1 MRAFRPGAMISP
13 MSIDVR
19 VVCAAMSAVILMSAL
34 PVVGRAADP
43 TTNVATPHFA
53 TDKRDGVDHTY
64 DGDLFYVGGGVAS
77 FDCDQDGRPD
87 LYFAGGSNPAAL
99 YRNQSEV
106 GGALRFAALP
116 DPATDLMS
124 VTGAYP
130 IDIDG
135 DDIIDLAIL
144 RMGENVLLR
153 GLGDCRFE
161 RGNETWAFEGG
172 DAWTTAFT
180 ATWEDDTALPTLATG
195 GYLDMGD
202 TATAEDMC
210 LEGQLY
216 RADPGGPGYAPPVAL
231 DPSYCALSMLFSDWD
246 RSGRRD
252 LRVTNDRHYY
262 RDGQDQLWRIEPGE
276 PPTPYTEAD
285 GWVDVEVNGMGIA
298 TYDVTGDGYPE
309 YYLTNQGENLLET
322 LVDGPTQ
329 PTYDNMGFPIGLSA
343 QRPFTGGDPLPSTA
357 WHPEFADVNNDGR
370 IDLFISKGN
379 VGGVLDYAEKDPS
392 NLLLGTADGTF
403 TERARQAGIL
413 SYKLGRGAA
422 LVDLNRDGLLDLVQ
436 VPRGTP
442 VLTWRNLGAG
452 TAKKAKPMGHWAGVE
467 LQQPGANRDAIGA
480 WIEVQVGDVVQR
492 RELTV
497 GGGHLSG
504 QLGPV
509 HFGLGDLTDAQARV
523 QWTDGEWSDWLPLLL
538 DEYQTI
544 TRVATETVPM
554 PLPK

>member
-1 MRAFRPGAMISP
+1 VLLG
-13 MSIDVR
+13 
-19 VVCAAMSAVILMSAL
+19 AL
-34 PVVGRAADP
+34 PAVAAAPSPDVP
-43 TTNVATPHFA
+43 A
-53 TDKRDGVDHTY
+53 GVDTPRFIKDKGTGLRHTY
-64 DGDLFYVGGGVAS
+64 DGDLFYVGGGVAA
-77 FDCDQDGRPD
+77 FDCDADHRPD
-87 LYFAGGSNPAAL
+87 LYLAGGSNPAAL
-99 YRNQSEV
+99 FHNQSTV
-106 GGALRFAALP
+106 GGPLRFAPLP
-116 DPATDLMS
+116 DAATSLTS

-130 IDIDG
+130 LDIDG
-135 DDIIDLAIL
+135 DGITDLAVL
-144 RMGENVLLR
+144 RMGEDVLLR

-161 RGNETWAFEGG
+161 RANETWTFGGG
-172 DAWTTAFT
+172 DAWTTAFS
-180 ATWEDDTALPTLATG
+180 ATWENDTALPTLATG

-210 LEGQLY
+210 LEGQFY
-216 RADPGGPGYAPPVAL
+216 RPDPGGTGYAPPVAL

-262 RDGQDQLWRIEPGE
+262 REGQDQLWRIEPGE
-276 PPTPYTEAD
+276 PPALYAATD

-322 LVDGPTQ
+322 LVDGPSQ

-379 VGGVLDYAEKDPS
+379 IGGVPDYAEKDPS

-403 TERARQAGIL
+403 TERAKQAGIL

-422 LVDLNRDGLLDLVQ
+422 VVDLNLDGLLDLVQ
-436 VPRGTP
+436 VPRGSP
-442 VLTWRNLGAG
+442 VLAWRNMGAG
-452 TAKKAKPMGHWAGVE
+452 SARKPRAMGHWAGVQ
-467 LQQPGANRDAIGA
+467 LQQPGANQDAIGA
-480 WIEVQVGDVVQR
+480 WIEVDNGVAVQR

-509 HFGLGDLTDAQARV
+509 HFGLGDATDARARV
-523 QWTDGEWSDWLPLLL
+523 QWPDGEWSDWLPLLV
-538 DEYQTI
+538 DEYQGI
-544 TRVATETVPM
+544 TRGATETVPLQ
-554 PLPK
+554 LPK